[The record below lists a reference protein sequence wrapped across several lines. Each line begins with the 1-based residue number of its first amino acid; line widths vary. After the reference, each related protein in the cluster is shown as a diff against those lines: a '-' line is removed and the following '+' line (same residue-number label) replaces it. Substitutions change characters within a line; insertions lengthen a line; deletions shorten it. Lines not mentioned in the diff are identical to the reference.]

1 MDHAHEMP
9 FGAACLADGRVRFR
23 IWAPSEKTMSL
34 VLAAGDRALPMPPAG
49 DGWFELTTE
58 DARPGDR
65 YRYETGKGVRVPDP
79 ASRQQDKDVHEASV
93 VVDPRRYAWRC
104 RDWRGCPWHDAVL
117 YELHVGTFSPAGTF
131 DGVREKLETLAQL
144 GITGIELMP
153 IADFSGRWN
162 WGYDGVLPFAPDAR
176 YGTPD
181 DLKSLIDAAHA
192 LGLMVFLDVVYNH
205 FGPDGNYL
213 NSYAEEFFTERRRTP
228 WGAAIDY
235 RRPAVRDFYIHNA
248 LYWIHEYQFDGL
260 RLDAV
265 HEIVDD
271 SQTHVL
277 IDIAGAVRSS
287 VGTGRQV
294 HLVLENDNNAARLLA
309 RNPDHTP
316 RYYTAQWND
325 DFHHAAH
332 VVLTG
337 ENSGYY
343 ADYADKP
350 IERLGKALAEGFIY
364 QGDVSPYRGAARGE
378 PSTKLPPAAFVNF
391 IQNHDQVGNRA
402 FGERLTT
409 LAAPEALKA
418 MTAIFLLAPQVP
430 MLFMGEE
437 YGADEPFCFFADF
450 HGKLADAVRNGRR
463 EEFARFKDFA
473 DPAARARIPD
483 PIAAATYRKSCLD
496 WSKRSQ
502 ASHRDWLTHV
512 RSLLAVRRTE
522 IRPRLAQLASVPAAY
537 TVTGPALLSVR
548 WVLGDGARLQ
558 LVAQLAGEPSG
569 PAPVTA
575 AGRSLWTTSR
585 VHCRLP
591 LQNLPP
597 WFVGWFIDDGKP
609 H

>member
-1 MDHAHEMP
+1 MGHAHEMP
-9 FGAACLADGRVRFR
+9 FGATCLAGGGVRFR
-23 IWAPSEKTMSL
+23 LWAPSQTAVSL
-34 VLAAGDRALPMPPAG
+34 VLESSGRVLPMQPAG
-49 DGWFELTTE
+49 DGWFELSTR
-58 DARPGDR
+58 DAAPGDR
-65 YRYETGKGVRVPDP
+65 YRYEIGKGARVPDP
-79 ASRQQDKDVHEASV
+79 ASRQQDKDVHDASV
-93 VVDPRRYAWRC
+93 VVDPQRYSWRC
-104 RDWRGCPWHDAVL
+104 RDWRGGAWHDAVL

-131 DGVREKLETLAQL
+131 DGVRDRLETLAQI

-153 IADFSGRWN
+153 IADFAGRWN

-176 YGTPD
+176 YGTPEQ
-181 DLKSLIDAAHA
+181 LKSLIDAAHE

-213 NSYAEEFFTERRRTP
+213 HSYAENFFTDRRRTP

-235 RRPAVRDFYIHNA
+235 GQPPVRDFYIHNA
-248 LYWIHEYQFDGL
+248 LYWIQEYQFDGL

-271 SQTHVL
+271 SPTHVL
-277 IDIAGAVRSS
+277 LDIARAVRTST
-287 VGTGRQV
+287 GQGRQV
-294 HLVLENDNNAARLLA
+294 HLVLENEHNTARLLA
-309 RNPDHTP
+309 RNADQTP

-325 DFHHAAH
+325 DFHHAVH

-337 ENSGYY
+337 ESAGYY
-343 ADYADKP
+343 ADYVDKP
-350 IERLGKALAEGFIY
+350 IQRLGRALAEGFIY
-364 QGDVSPYRGAARGE
+364 QGDRSVYRDKPRGE
-378 PSTKLPPAAFVNF
+378 PSTGLPPLAFVNF
-391 IQNHDQVGNRA
+391 LQNHDQVGNRA
-402 FGERLTT
+402 FGERLTS

-418 MTAIFLLAPQVP
+418 MMAILLLSPAVP

-463 EEFARFKDFA
+463 EEFARFPDFA

-496 WSKRSQ
+496 WSKRSA
-502 ASHRDWLTHV
+502 ASHRDWLEHV

-522 IRPRLAQLASVPAAY
+522 IRPRLVQLASASATY
-537 TVTGPALLSVR
+537 TTIEPALLSVR

-558 LVAQLAGEPSG
+558 LVAQLANAPSG
-569 PAPVTA
+569 TTPVTA

-585 VHCRLP
+585 GHCRQP
-591 LQNLPP
+591 LHSLPP
-597 WFVGWFIDDGKP
+597 WFVGWFIDDGKA